1 MLGTFVNV
9 LVNAIPAIIEV
20 CACLCACLP
29 VSQCTTACAP
39 CTALRPLHVVHVRA
53 LHVCRARAQGGL
65 INMGFRKYA
74 SAVDKFASVLD
85 SQWHT
90 TNTILVAMPFI
101 CFILMCAL
109 MCA

>member
-1 MLGTFVNV
+1 MH
-9 LVNAIPAIIEV
+9 V
-20 CACLCACLP
+20 CLCTLHCFAPSACLHL
-29 VSQCTTACAP
+29 
-39 CTALRPLHVVHVRA
+39 RA

-101 CFILMCAL
+101 CFILSFIL

>member
-29 VSQCTTACAP
+29 VSQCTLPVRLALFCASAC
-39 CTALRPLHVVHVRA
+39 LHLRA